1 MAKVVKKPASKKKA
15 ASKKKTA
22 ATKPKKKSIK
32 NKSVKTGK
40 ITIKEKLAKELKT
53 LIPKL
58 DEEGLAFLV
67 KQAQVHLY
75 NMQVDALNKT
85 IIRDEE
91 RANKSASGKTG
102 KSPPSIEDFS
112 DIKISETGSS
122 YYIVYHNEWI
132 TFSKEEITAIVKIVF
147 SEGTELEIKERLF
160 NWLSRERNDLLY
172 TASIAK
178 KFDRKLESLITLLR
192 KNFKLRKK

>member
-1 MAKVVKKPASKKKA
+1 MAKVVKKTASKKKA
-15 ASKKKTA
+15 A
-22 ATKPKKKSIK
+22 ATRPKKKSTKAKGGK
-32 NKSVKTGK
+32 N
-40 ITIKEKLAKELKT
+40 IEKEKLAKELIT

-85 IIRDEE
+85 MIKDEE
-91 RANKSASGKTG
+91 RAKKSVSGKTG
-102 KSPPSIEDFS
+102 KSSSVEDFW

-132 TFSKEEITAIVKIVF
+132 AFSKEEITAIVKIALG
-147 SEGTELEIKERLF
+147 EGTELEIKERLF

-178 KFDRKLESLITLLR
+178 KFDIKLESLIKLLR
-192 KNFKLRKK
+192 ENFKLRKK

>member
-1 MAKVVKKPASKKKA
+1 MAKVVKKTTSKKKA
-15 ASKKKTA
+15 A
-22 ATKPKKKSIK
+22 ATRPKKKSSKAKAKGGK
-32 NKSVKTGK
+32 N
-40 ITIKEKLAKELKT
+40 IEKEKLAKELKA

-75 NMQVDALNKT
+75 NMLVDALNKT
-85 IIRDEE
+85 IIKDVE
-91 RANKSASGKTG
+91 RAKKSASGKIEKPAT
-102 KSPPSIEDFS
+102 EDFS

-132 TFSKEEITAIVKIVF
+132 AFSKEEITAIVKIALG
-147 SEGTELEIKERLF
+147 EGTELEIKERLF

-178 KFDRKLESLITLLR
+178 KFDNKLVSLINLLR
-192 KNFKLRKK
+192 ENFKLRKK

>member
-1 MAKVVKKPASKKKA
+1 MAKVVKKTASKKKLP
-15 ASKKKTA
+15 ASR
-22 ATKPKKKSIK
+22 PKKKIAKGGK
-32 NKSVKTGK
+32 N
-40 ITIKEKLAKELKT
+40 IEKEKLAKELKS

-85 IIRDEE
+85 MIRDEE
-91 RANKSASGKTG
+91 RVKKSAPGK
-102 KSPPSIEDFS
+102 KERHEAEDFR

-132 TFSKEEITAIVKIVF
+132 SFSKEEITAIVRIALG
-147 SEGTELEIKERLF
+147 EGTELELKERVF

-172 TASIAK
+172 IASIAN
-178 KFDRKLESLITLLR
+178 KFDNKLISLIGLLR
-192 KNFKLRKK
+192 ENFKLKRK

>member
-1 MAKVVKKPASKKKA
+1 MAKVVKKTASKKKA
-15 ASKKKTA
+15 APSR
-22 ATKPKKKSIK
+22 PKKKSAKAKGGK
-32 NKSVKTGK
+32 N
-40 ITIKEKLAKELKT
+40 IEKEKLAKELLI

-58 DEEGLAFLV
+58 DEDGLAFLV

-85 IIRDEE
+85 MIKDEE
-91 RANKSASGKTG
+91 RVKKSAFVKT
-102 KSPPSIEDFS
+102 KKPATEDFC

-132 TFSKEEITAIVKIVF
+132 AFSKEEITAIVKIAF
-147 SEGTELEIKERLF
+147 SEGTELEVKERLF

-178 KFDRKLESLITLLR
+178 KFDNKLESLIKLLR
-192 KNFKLRKK
+192 ENFKLRKK

>member
-1 MAKVVKKPASKKKA
+1 MAKIVKKTASRKKA
-15 ASKKKTA
+15 A
-22 ATKPKKKSIK
+22 ATRPKKKSAK
-32 NKSVKTGK
+32 GGK
-40 ITIKEKLAKELKT
+40 ISEREKLAKELKS

-85 IIRDEE
+85 MIRDEE
-91 RANKSASGKTG
+91 RVKKTASGKAA
-102 KSPPSIEDFS
+102 KPAAEDFR
-112 DIKISETGSS
+112 DVKISETGSS

-132 TFSKEEITAIVKIVF
+132 SFSNEEITAIVRIALG
-147 SEGTELEIKERLF
+147 EGTELEIKERLF

-172 TASIAK
+172 TASIAN
-178 KFDRKLESLITLLR
+178 KFDNKLMSLINLLR
-192 KNFKLRKK
+192 ENFKLKKK

>member
-1 MAKVVKKPASKKKA
+1 MAKIVKKTTSKKKA
-15 ASKKKTA
+15 A
-22 ATKPKKKSIK
+22 ATRPKKKSSKAKAK
-32 NKSVKTGK
+32 NGK
-40 ITIKEKLAKELKT
+40 NIEKEKLAKELKT

-85 IIRDEE
+85 MIKDEE
-91 RANKSASGKTG
+91 RAKKSVSGKTELAT
-102 KSPPSIEDFS
+102 EDFS

-132 TFSKEEITAIVKIVF
+132 AFSKEEITAIVKIALG
-147 SEGTELEIKERLF
+147 EGTELEIKERLF

-178 KFDRKLESLITLLR
+178 KFDNKLVSLINLLR
-192 KNFKLRKK
+192 ENFKLRKK

>member
-1 MAKVVKKPASKKKA
+1 MAKAAKKTALKKKPVSKKKVQ
-15 ASKKKTA
+15 ASS
-22 ATKPKKKSIK
+22 PKKKNVKGRKSIER
-32 NKSVKTGK
+32 
-40 ITIKEKLAKELKT
+40 EKLANELKS

-75 NMQVDALNKT
+75 NMQVVALNKT

-91 RANKSASGKTG
+91 RVKKSVSGKNT
-102 KSPPSIEDFS
+102 KPAIEDFRE
-112 DIKISETGSS
+112 IKISETGSS

-132 TFSKEEITAIVKIVF
+132 SFSKEEITAIAKITLG
-147 SEGTELEIKERLF
+147 EGTELEIKERVF

-172 TASIAK
+172 TASIAN
-178 KFDRKLESLITLLR
+178 KFDNKLISLINLLR
-192 KNFKLRKK
+192 ENFKLKKK